1 MNLKTNRMGRRGLK
15 SSGSGQGQVADSC
28 GHGNE
33 ILDSI
38 KCEKFLEQLAKLSA
52 SQQGL
57 GSMES
62 VSLVGWSVGRSVGRS
77 VGWLVCLASWLAN
90 WIVRNY

>member
-15 SSGSGQGQVADSC
+15 SSGSGQGRVAGSC
-28 GHGNE
+28 RHGNE

-38 KCEKFLEQLAKLSA
+38 KCEKFFYQLTKLSV

-62 VSLVGWSVGRSVGRS
+62 VSLVGPSVGL
-77 VGWLVCLASWLAN
+77 LVCLASWLAK
-90 WIVRNY
+90 